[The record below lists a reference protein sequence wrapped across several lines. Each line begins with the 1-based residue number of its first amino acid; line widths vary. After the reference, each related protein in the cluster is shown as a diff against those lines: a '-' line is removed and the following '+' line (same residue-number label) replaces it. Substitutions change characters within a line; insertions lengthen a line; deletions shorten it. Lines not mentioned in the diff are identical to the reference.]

1 MDDLRY
7 PIGRFQM
14 PPTVQA
20 AEREPLIVAVES
32 APRELMKVVA
42 GLSEV
47 QLETPYRPEGWT
59 VRQVVHHLADSHM
72 NAYVRFRLALT
83 EDEPTIKPY
92 HEAAWADLSDART
105 GPIDV
110 SLTLLSALHSRG
122 VALMRGMT
130 PEQWERAFRHPE
142 RGLLRLD
149 QTLAMYA
156 WHGRHHIAH
165 IRGTRERNGW

>member
-122 VALMRGMT
+122 VALMRAMT

>member
-47 QLETPYRPEGWT
+47 QIETPYRPEGWT

>member
-1 MDDLRY
+1 LDDLRY

-122 VALMRGMT
+122 VALMRAMT

>member
-7 PIGRFQM
+7 PIGRFEM
-14 PPTVQA
+14 PPKVEA

-47 QLETPYRPEGWT
+47 QIETPYRPEGWT

-122 VALMRGMT
+122 VALMRAMT

>member
-7 PIGRFQM
+7 PIGRFEM
-14 PPTVQA
+14 PPKVEA

-165 IRGTRERNGW
+165 IRGARERNGW

>member
-47 QLETPYRPEGWT
+47 QIETPYRPEGWT

-122 VALMRGMT
+122 VALMRAMT

>member
-1 MDDLRY
+1 LDDLRY
-7 PIGRFQM
+7 PIGRIEM
-14 PPTVQA
+14 PPTVEATQ
-20 AEREPLIVAVES
+20 REPLIVAVES
-32 APRELMKVVA
+32 APNELAQAAV
-42 GLSEV
+42 GLSAA
-47 QLETPYRPEGWT
+47 QLDTPYRPGGWT
-59 VRQVVHHLADSHM
+59 VRQVIHHLPDSHV

-83 EDEPTIKPY
+83 EEQPVIKPY
-92 HEAAWADLSDART
+92 AEAAWAELSDART

-110 SLTLLSALHSRG
+110 SLTLLSALHSRW
-122 VALMRGMT
+122 VALMRAMK

>member
-1 MDDLRY
+1 
-7 PIGRFQM
+7 M
-14 PPTVQA
+14 PPTVEA
-20 AEREPLIVAVES
+20 AEREPLILAVES
-32 APRELMKVVA
+32 APRELMKVVS

-47 QLETPYRPEGWT
+47 QLDTPYRPEGWT

-72 NAYVRFRLALT
+72 NVYVRFRLALT
-83 EDEPTIKPY
+83 EDKPTIKPY

-122 VALMRGMT
+122 VALMRAMT

-165 IRGTRERNGW
+165 IGRTRERNGW

>member
-7 PIGRFQM
+7 PIGRFEM
-14 PPTVQA
+14 PPKVEA